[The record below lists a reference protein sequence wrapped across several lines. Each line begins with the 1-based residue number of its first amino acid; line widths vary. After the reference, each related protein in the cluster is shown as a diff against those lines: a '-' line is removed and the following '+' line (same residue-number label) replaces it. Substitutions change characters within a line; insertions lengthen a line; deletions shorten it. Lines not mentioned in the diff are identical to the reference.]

1 MEEAEQMV
9 DSKSQELDNVV
20 NMVEM
25 DLPGNFYRSDLS
37 LLENYER
44 LAMHYRVGQ

>member
-1 MEEAEQMV
+1 MV
-9 DSKSQELDNVV
+9 NTRSQELDNVV

-25 DLPGNFYRSDLS
+25 DLPGNCYRKDYS